1 MKKKNRA
8 NRHNSNSPIR
18 RTLAREAAAIMYHD
32 GVKQYFD
39 AKRMANKR
47 LLSRGG
53 SKSGQCRPKDLP
65 SNGEI
70 SAELAKLVELLEDD
84 KEQRLLALREA
95 AVGVMRELQEFSPR
109 LIGSVSTG
117 RIRKGSDI
125 DLHVFTEH
133 IELLESALQHLQWF
147 YEKEQV
153 IIKKGAHYVEYTHI
167 YLQADFP
174 IELSVYPCS
183 ELKVVSKS
191 STDGR
196 PIRRLKLAEV
206 EALC

>member
-1 MKKKNRA
+1 
-8 NRHNSNSPIR
+8 
-18 RTLAREAAAIMYHD
+18 MYHE

-47 LLSRGG
+47 LLNRGG
-53 SKSGQCRPKDLP
+53 LKSGQSRPKDLP

-70 SAELAKLVELLEDD
+70 SAELLKLVELLEDD
-84 KEQRLLALREA
+84 KEQRLLALRET
-95 AVGVMRELQEFSPR
+95 AVSVMRELQEFSPR

-117 RIRKGSDI
+117 RIRQGSDI
-125 DLHVFTEH
+125 DLHVFTER

-153 IIKKGAHYVEYTHI
+153 SIKKGEQYVEYTHI

-174 IELSVYPCS
+174 IELSVYPLS

-191 STDGR
+191 STDGKA
-196 PIRRLKLAEV
+196 IKRLKLAEV